1 MCGYKVSFPLPCK
14 HTKQHKRKLIV
25 LFAFKS
31 SGFSSGQSQISC
43 AVSLKRRMEI
53 KKLSFQSHCCE
64 LRVFEMS
71 HKKRA
76 GSYPIYLE
84 VASKRISLFQIQ
96 MALLG
101 KMSDCSRERKKN
113 LIHIQ
118 VMKTCHETLRHQ
130 PCCGVPNTV
139 R

>member
-1 MCGYKVSFPLPCK
+1 MRC
-14 HTKQHKRKLIV
+14 
-25 LFAFKS
+25 LFEEEDGDK
-31 SGFSSGQSQISC
+31 
-43 AVSLKRRMEI
+43 
-53 KKLSFQSHCCE
+53 KKLSFQSHCFG

-76 GSYPIYLE
+76 GSYPIGSAE

-113 LIHIQ
+113 LIQ

-130 PCCGVPNTV
+130 PCGVPNT
-139 R
+139 